1 MTHQITNVIQGVYEL
16 KMGCSFLP
24 ISSMALSTLI
34 HSAGCSSFFK
44 FRKMSFL
51 SIHRAQDVYLCPP
64 PMPTPSIECK
74 ILAWIGKHVLV
85 SEAAS
90 F

>member
-34 HSAGCSSFFK
+34 HSAGCCLFSK
-44 FRKMSFL
+44 FRKMPFL
-51 SIHRAQDVYLCPP
+51 SIDRAQDVYPCPAP
-64 PMPTPSIECK
+64 HAYSRY
-74 ILAWIGKHVLV
+74 
-85 SEAAS
+85 
-90 F
+90 